1 MWWGRRDGRERRVL
15 GQILADGRGGMCTGG
30 GGRLVV
36 VVVREGAEDKVC
48 LVDGVG
54 DRVRGLRVTGVGVG
68 VCMGVRLGMRQC
80 ERLLGGR
87 EHAGSSDRVYGLRVV
102 QAELRARGWLGV
114 RRKGGR
120 TAHHHVAVPTR

>member
-15 GQILADGRGGMCTGG
+15 GQILADGRGGMCIGG

-36 VVVREGAEDKVC
+36 VVVGQRAEDKVC

-54 DRVRGLRVTGVGVG
+54 DGVRGLRVTGVGVG
-68 VCMGVRLGMRQC
+68 VCVGVRLGMRQC
-80 ERLLGGR
+80 ERRLGAR
-87 EHAGSSDRVYGLRVV
+87 DAGPSDRVYGLRVV